1 MKKTRGVL
9 LTLTLAAWCVCAQA
23 EWTEI
28 QQFDDG
34 MRVFVDPGRIRHEGE
49 TVVLQHLV
57 HWGEP
62 QQDEGIYPYQSTLV
76 RTAYDC
82 AEKRERYLG
91 SVSYAGPMGNGAKV
105 TADDNEAEV
114 WYSISEGSM
123 EEKLW
128 KLACERK

>member
-1 MKKTRGVL
+1 MKTMRRSFL
-9 LTLTLAAWCVCAQA
+9 WLALAAWCTGVQA

-34 MRVFVDPGRIRHEGE
+34 MRVFVDPGRVRREGE

-57 HWGEP
+57 RWGEP

-82 AEKRERYLG
+82 DGKNEKYLG
-91 SVSYAGPMGNGAKV
+91 SVSYAGTMGNGARV

>member
-1 MKKTRGVL
+1 ML
-9 LTLTLAAWCVCAQA
+9 LTLTLAAWCAGVQA
-23 EWTEI
+23 GWTEL
-28 QQFDDG
+28 QQLDDG
-34 MRVFVDPGRIRHEGE
+34 MKIFVDKNLIRRDGD
-49 TVVLQHLV
+49 TAVLQHLV

-82 AEKRERYLG
+82 AGKHERYLG
-91 SVSYAGPMGNGAKV
+91 SVSYAGPMANGAKV

-114 WYSISEGSM
+114 WYPISEGSM